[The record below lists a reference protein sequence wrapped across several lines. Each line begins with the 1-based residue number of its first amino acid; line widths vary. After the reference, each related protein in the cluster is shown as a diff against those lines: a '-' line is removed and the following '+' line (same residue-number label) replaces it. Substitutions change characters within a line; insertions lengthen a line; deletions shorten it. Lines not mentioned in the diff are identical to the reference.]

1 MFHHQATA
9 FQLQALGSVS
19 LGIRIHWSS
28 DVTYRVMLHVLADK
42 ADKLRGL
49 RIQHEG
55 IVADRSAE
63 VVEEL
68 ASLLSDLHES
78 FQHTN

>member
-1 MFHHQATA
+1 M
-9 FQLQALGSVS
+9 L
-19 LGIRIHWSS
+19 
-28 DVTYRVMLHVLADK
+28 RVLVDK

-55 IVADRSAE
+55 IAADRSTE

-68 ASLLSDLHES
+68 AFLLSDLHKS

>member
-1 MFHHQATA
+1 
-9 FQLQALGSVS
+9 
-19 LGIRIHWSS
+19 
-28 DVTYRVMLHVLADK
+28 MLRVLADK

-49 RIQHEG
+49 GIQHEG
-55 IVADRSAE
+55 IAADRSAE